1 MDSRFSI
8 DIFLLASLWILF
20 PCIGYAQEKDTIPS
34 MDIGEE
40 ELINTTCSPSME
52 QKPMFVQC
60 KDVSVRERDACFYH
74 FFSEYLKQNI
84 LKSPYK
90 ELEGGATV
98 LFSVEKD
105 GRVVLVHC
113 AASSLYI
120 RKEVQRTME
129 QFPKLIPAQQW
140 GKPVRYFYRCRIRFH

>member
-1 MDSRFSI
+1 MMNK
-8 DIFLLASLWILF
+8 DIQILLIFFLF
-20 PCIGYAQEKDTIPS
+20 PCIGYTQEKETIPS
-34 MDIGEE
+34 ISIEE
-40 ELINTTCSPSME
+40 EEFINTTCFPSME
-52 QKPMFVQC
+52 RKPMFVQC
-60 KDVSVRERDACFYH
+60 KDVSARERDACFYH
-74 FFSEYLKQNI
+74 FFSQYLKQSI

-129 QFPKLIPAQQW
+129 QFPRLIPAQQW
-140 GKPVRYFYRCRIRFH
+140 GKPVRYFYRCRIRLN

>member
-129 QFPKLIPAQQW
+129 QFPRLIPAQQW
-140 GKPVRYFYRCRIRFH
+140 GKPIRYFYRCSIRFD

>member
-140 GKPVRYFYRCRIRFH
+140 GKPVRYFYRCRIRLN

>member
-90 ELEGGATV
+90 ELEGGATI

-105 GRVVLVHC
+105 GSVVLVHC

-129 QFPKLIPAQQW
+129 QFRKLIPAQQR
-140 GKPVRYFYRCRIRFH
+140 GRPVRYFYRCRIRLN

>member
-1 MDSRFSI
+1 MMNK
-8 DIFLLASLWILF
+8 DIQILLIFFLF
-20 PCIGYAQEKDTIPS
+20 PCIGYTQEIDTIPS
-34 MDIGEE
+34 MDIEE
-40 ELINTTCSPSME
+40 EESINTTCFPSME

-60 KDVSVRERDACFYH
+60 KDVNARERDACFYD
-74 FFSEYLKQNI
+74 FFCQYIKQSI

-90 ELEGGATV
+90 ELEGEATL

-105 GRVVLVHC
+105 GSIELVRC
-113 AASSLYI
+113 VASSLYI

>member
-129 QFPKLIPAQQW
+129 QFPRLIPAQQR
-140 GKPVRYFYRCRIRFH
+140 GKPVRYFYRCSIRFD

>member
-1 MDSRFSI
+1 MMNK
-8 DIFLLASLWILF
+8 DIQILLIFFLF
-20 PCIGYAQEKDTIPS
+20 PCIGYTQEKDTIPS
-34 MDIGEE
+34 ISIEE
-40 ELINTTCSPSME
+40 EEFINTTCFPSME

-60 KDVSVRERDACFYH
+60 KDVNTRERDACFYD
-74 FFSEYLKQNI
+74 FFSQYIKQSI

-90 ELEGGATV
+90 ELEGEATL

-105 GRVVLVHC
+105 GSVVLVRC
-113 AASSLYI
+113 VASSLYI

-140 GKPVRYFYRCRIRFH
+140 GKPVRYFYRCSLRFD

>member
-1 MDSRFSI
+1 MMNK
-8 DIFLLASLWILF
+8 DIQILLIFFLF
-20 PCIGYAQEKDTIPS
+20 PCIGYTQEIDTIPS
-34 MDIGEE
+34 MDIEE
-40 ELINTTCSPSME
+40 EESINTTCFPSME

-60 KDVSVRERDACFYH
+60 KDVNTRERDACFYD
-74 FFSEYLKQNI
+74 FFCQYIKQSI

-90 ELEGGATV
+90 ELEGEATL

-105 GRVVLVHC
+105 GSVALVRC
-113 AASSLYI
+113 VASSLYI

-140 GKPVRYFYRCRIRFH
+140 GKPVRYFYRCRIRLN

>member
-1 MDSRFSI
+1 MGSRFSI

-98 LFSVEKD
+98 VFSVEKD
-105 GRVVLVHC
+105 GSVVLAHC
-113 AASSLYI
+113 VASSLYI

-129 QFPKLIPAQQW
+129 QFPRLIPAQQR
-140 GKPVRYFYRCRIRFH
+140 GKPVRYFYRCSIRFD

>member
-1 MDSRFSI
+1 M
-8 DIFLLASLWILF
+8 LF
-20 PCIGYAQEKDTIPS
+20 RS
-34 MDIGEE
+34 EE

-52 QKPMFVQC
+52 QKPMFVQY

-74 FFSEYLKQNI
+74 FFSGYLKQNI

-98 LFSVEKD
+98 LFSVKKN

-120 RKEVQRTME
+120 RKQVQRTME
-129 QFPKLIPAQQW
+129 QFPRLIPAQQW
-140 GKPVRYFYRCRIRFH
+140 GKPVRYFYRCSIRFD

>member
-20 PCIGYAQEKDTIPS
+20 PCIGYTQEKDTIPS
-34 MDIGEE
+34 MDIEE
-40 ELINTTCSPSME
+40 EGLINTTCFPSME

-60 KDVSVRERDACFYH
+60 KDVSVRERDSCFYH
-74 FFSEYLKQNI
+74 FFSEYLKQSI
-84 LKSPYK
+84 LKSPYE
-90 ELEGGATV
+90 ELEGGATI

-105 GRVVLVHC
+105 GSIELVRC
-113 AASSLYI
+113 VTSSLYI

-129 QFPKLIPAQQW
+129 QFPRLIPAQQW
-140 GKPVRYFYRCRIRFH
+140 GKPVRYFYRCSIRFD

>member
-105 GRVVLVHC
+105 GSVVLAHC
-113 AASSLYI
+113 VASSLYI

-129 QFPKLIPAQQW
+129 QFPRLIPAQQR
-140 GKPVRYFYRCRIRFH
+140 GKPVRYFYRCSIRFD

>member
-40 ELINTTCSPSME
+40 ELINTTCFPSME

-60 KDVSVRERDACFYH
+60 KDVSVRERDICFYH
-74 FFSEYLKQNI
+74 FFSQYLKQSI

-90 ELEGGATV
+90 ELEGEATV

-105 GRVVLVHC
+105 GSVVLIRCV
-113 AASSLYI
+113 ASSLYI

-129 QFPKLIPAQQW
+129 QFPRLIPAQQW
-140 GKPVRYFYRCRIRFH
+140 GKPVRYFYRCSIRFD

>member
-1 MDSRFSI
+1 MMNK
-8 DIFLLASLWILF
+8 DIQILLIFFLF
-20 PCIGYAQEKDTIPS
+20 PCIGYTQEKDTIPS
-34 MDIGEE
+34 MNIEE
-40 ELINTTCSPSME
+40 EESINTTCFPSME

-60 KDVSVRERDACFYH
+60 KDVNTRERDACFYD
-74 FFSEYLKQNI
+74 FFCQYIKQSI

-90 ELEGGATV
+90 ELEGEATL

-105 GRVVLVHC
+105 GSIELVRC
-113 AASSLYI
+113 VASSLYI

-140 GKPVRYFYRCRIRFH
+140 GKPIRYFYRCSLRFD

>member
-1 MDSRFSI
+1 MMNK
-8 DIFLLASLWILF
+8 DIQILLIFFLF
-20 PCIGYAQEKDTIPS
+20 PCIGYTQEKDTIPS
-34 MDIGEE
+34 MDIEE
-40 ELINTTCSPSME
+40 EESINTTCFPSME

-60 KDVSVRERDACFYH
+60 KDVNIRERDACFYD
-74 FFSEYLKQNI
+74 FFCQYIKQSI

-90 ELEGGATV
+90 ELEGEATL

-105 GRVVLVHC
+105 GSVVLVRC
-113 AASSLYI
+113 VASSLYI

-140 GKPVRYFYRCRIRFH
+140 GKPVRYFYRCSIRFD

>member
-74 FFSEYLKQNI
+74 FFSQYLKQNI

-105 GRVVLVHC
+105 GSVVLAHC
-113 AASSLYI
+113 VASSLYI
-120 RKEVQRTME
+120 RKEVQRAME

-140 GKPVRYFYRCRIRFH
+140 GKPVRYFYRCSIRFD

>member
-8 DIFLLASLWILF
+8 DIFLLASRWILF

-105 GRVVLVHC
+105 GSVALIHC
-113 AASSLYI
+113 VASSLYI
-120 RKEVQRTME
+120 RKEVQRTMK

-140 GKPVRYFYRCRIRFH
+140 GKPVRYFYRCSIRFD

>member
-1 MDSRFSI
+1 
-8 DIFLLASLWILF
+8 
-20 PCIGYAQEKDTIPS
+20 
-34 MDIGEE
+34 MDIEE
-40 ELINTTCSPSME
+40 EESINTTCSPSME

-105 GRVVLVHC
+105 GSVVLVRC
-113 AASSLYI
+113 VASSLYI

-129 QFPKLIPAQQW
+129 QFPRLIPAQQW
-140 GKPVRYFYRCRIRFH
+140 GKPVRYFYRCSIRFD

>member
-1 MDSRFSI
+1 MMNK
-8 DIFLLASLWILF
+8 DIQILLIFFLF
-20 PCIGYAQEKDTIPS
+20 PCIGYTQEIDTIPS
-34 MDIGEE
+34 MDIEE
-40 ELINTTCSPSME
+40 EESINTTCFPSME

-60 KDVSVRERDACFYH
+60 KDVNARERDACFYD
-74 FFSEYLKQNI
+74 FFCQYIKQSI

-90 ELEGGATV
+90 ELEGEATL

-105 GRVVLVHC
+105 GSVALVRC
-113 AASSLYI
+113 VASSLYI